1 MLSGRRPPRP
11 DHHELSDRVW
21 RMIGDCWES
30 DPSRRKTITEV
41 IAVLGAEL
49 NHQ

>member
-11 DHHELSDRVW
+11 AHPELSDRMW
-21 RMIGDCWES
+21 GMIKGCWEC

-41 IAVLGAEL
+41 IAVLNAEL
-49 NHQ
+49 N